1 MNAVAKQTIRG
12 AVHTALGPVEA
23 RLLARRGSAAK
34 APHIFILGA
43 PRSGTSL
50 FYEALITR
58 YHFAYF
64 SNLAHRFWKV
74 PVAVSR
80 LGRSVIERR
89 QPVFNSQ
96 YGHIDG
102 WSAPNEG
109 GWIWQRWLEDG
120 DWQDETALAD
130 VTGLDDMR
138 MTLNAMSSA
147 LEAPFINKNVMH
159 SNRIRLLDAAFPG
172 CLFLEVRRDDLD
184 TARSII
190 RARQRNK
197 GPLED
202 ASEWWSVRPSI
213 AGQGQAGARD
223 LVEMAWLQVRGV
235 GADIRRDTDLIGSDR
250 LLSVDYAALCRD
262 TNAVLSDVAGFLARH
277 NVNLGVRQEIPPHF
291 QGRHTQLLS
300 VHDEGRLIELQQAGE

>member
-1 MNAVAKQTIRG
+1 MSDFAKEIIRG
-12 AVHTALGPVEA
+12 TLHTALGPAEA
-23 RLLARRGSAAK
+23 RLLSRRGGSAM
-34 APHIFILGA
+34 APHVFILGA

-50 FYEALITR
+50 FYESLITR
-58 YHFAYF
+58 YRFAYF

-80 LGRSVIERR
+80 LGRGVIERR

-96 YGHIDG
+96 YGHIAG

-109 GWIWQRWLEDG
+109 GWIWKRWLQDG
-120 DWQDETALAD
+120 DWQDETALSD
-130 VTGLDDMR
+130 VTELNDMQV
-138 MTLNAMSSA
+138 TLNAMSSV

-172 CLFLEVRRDDLD
+172 CLFLEVRRDELD

-197 GPLED
+197 GPAED
-202 ASEWWSVRPSI
+202 TAKWWSVRPSN
-213 AGQGQAGARD
+213 ADRARGGD

-235 GADIRRDTDLIGSDR
+235 AADIRRDTRLLGSDR
-250 LLSVDYAALCRD
+250 LYSIDYAALCRD
-262 TNAVLSDVAGFLARH
+262 TNAALDGVAAFLKTH
-277 NVNLGVRQEIPPHF
+277 NVDLDFRQEIPPHF
-291 QGRHTQLLS
+291 QERGPQLLS
-300 VHDEGRLIELQQAGE
+300 GHDESRLIECQQAGG